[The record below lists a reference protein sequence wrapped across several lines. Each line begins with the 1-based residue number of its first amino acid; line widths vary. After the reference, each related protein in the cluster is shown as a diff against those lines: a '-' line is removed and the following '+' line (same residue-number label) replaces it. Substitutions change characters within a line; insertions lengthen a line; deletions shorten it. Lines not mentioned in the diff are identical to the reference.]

1 MKVGIE
7 YGIWGDPFSKQLKRQ
22 GFKFID
28 KDKEKFFTRANQEIS
43 FLHINGLVTDL
54 EWKKIL
60 NRLHKK
66 LESSIVKVQE

>member
-22 GFKFID
+22 GYKFT
-28 KDKEKFFTRANQEIS
+28 DKEKQKFFTRANQEIS
-43 FLHINGLVTDL
+43 FLHINGLITDI

-60 NRLHKK
+60 NRLHNR
-66 LESSIVKVQE
+66 LEKSIVEIKK